1 MNENKANQILGN
13 IQQLTE
19 QIAPRTETATYF
31 AQNDCSVTIAEA
43 NVERAKRARD
53 KAIRAALNPLL
64 ADIRSGMAT
73 SETADNI
80 ERLVKEI
87 L

>member
-1 MNENKANQILGN
+1 MNEDKANQILGN

-19 QIAPRTETATYF
+19 SVAPKGEIWLTRE
-31 AQNDCSVTIAEA
+31 
-43 NVERAKRARD
+43 ARD
-53 KAIRAALNPLL
+53 RALAVRNEAFWAALDPQLK
-64 ADIRSGMAT
+64 AIRSGMAT